1 MLPIT
6 REMAPERAGGGG
18 GLSRPF
24 VLAVVLLILFLTLQ
38 ADWNAANSR
47 REGRRG
53 SALYSSGAAGDGVG
67 GVGVAAEMGGVGSAV
82 HAQSAYNKDRLI
94 LDLQR
99 MMRKL
104 EDENSALRIE
114 VLSLKTS
121 AAFCGGDGAAGDAGA
136 LVDGSADARDAP
148 LDADESGGR
157 TDGAAVD
164 GAPAAKATAPPAGA
178 DGKDGA
184 RSGEGGGK
192 R

>member
-67 GVGVAAEMGGVGSAV
+67 GVGSEAYPPLRRAQVANPKPVPV
-82 HAQSAYNKDRLI
+82 P
-94 LDLQR
+94 
-99 MMRKL
+99 
-104 EDENSALRIE
+104 
-114 VLSLKTS
+114 VP
-121 AAFCGGDGAAGDAGA
+121 
-136 LVDGSADARDAP
+136 AP
-148 LDADESGGR
+148 S
-157 TDGAAVD
+157 
-164 GAPAAKATAPPAGA
+164 P
-178 DGKDGA
+178 
-184 RSGEGGGK
+184 
-192 R
+192 